1 MKIQAE
7 RPDDLAQASQAG
19 TERNRVRNE
28 PTPTNDRSGTSD
40 RVAVS
45 SDAQL
50 LNSAVKAANDAP
62 EIRADVVAA
71 AKQKLLSGELGA
83 DADRLAN
90 RMIDHMLKL

>member
-7 RPDDLAQASQAG
+7 RPDELAQATQTG
-19 TERNRVRNE
+19 GDRNRARTE
-28 PTPTNDRSGTSD
+28 ASGGDRKTGD
-40 RVAVS
+40 RANIS

-50 LNSAVKAANDAP
+50 LNTAVKAAKEAP
-62 EIRADVVAA
+62 EIRPAVVEA

-90 RMIDHMLKL
+90 RLIDHMLKL